1 MVGELVNTAGPGGFE
16 GYYNDEAA
24 EAERMAGGVYH
35 SGDLAYRDD
44 AGYAYFAG
52 RLGDWMRVDG
62 ENLGTA
68 PIERVL
74 MRYPDATEVAV
85 YPVPDPVV
93 GDQVMAALVLA
104 PGTKFDADKFRAFLT
119 EQPDLGHKQWP
130 SYAGQRGAAAHHD
143 LQGDQAPVVG
153 RRCRLRRS
161 GVADSPVASR
171 RATMLT
177 GIWPD
182 GGPE

>member
-1 MVGELVNTAGPGGFE
+1 
-16 GYYNDEAA
+16 
-24 EAERMAGGVYH
+24 
-35 SGDLAYRDD
+35 
-44 AGYAYFAG
+44 
-52 RLGDWMRVDG
+52 MRVDG

-130 SYAGQRGAAAHHD
+130 SYVRVSAGLPRTID